1 MEESLARELMRM
13 QHTLASVIPDG
24 LWQRWA
30 EVNEEV
36 VWVLENL
43 CGDSSWQTAEDQLC
57 PGKISQN

>member
-1 MEESLARELMRM
+1 MEESLARELTRI
-13 QHTLASVIPDG
+13 QDTLADVIPKC

-43 CGDSSWQTAEDQLC
+43 CKKS
-57 PGKISQN
+57 

>member
-1 MEESLARELMRM
+1 MEESLARELMRI
-13 QHTLASVIPDG
+13 QSVLAHTIPEG

-43 CGDSSWQTAEDQLC
+43 YGES
-57 PGKISQN
+57 